1 LSLLGPADA
10 IVGVHAGV
18 ALLSA
23 IEHRRRT
30 GEGQLIEVAQIEV
43 GANLTAES
51 VIEFSM
57 NGVVSPREGNRQRD
71 HVQGVYPTNDE
82 HTWVAISVRDDR
94 DWSQLLEA
102 MSDATALRDAR
113 FATQEARRAAHD
125 EIDQQIGA
133 WTSTHT
139 ADEVAGALQAHRV
152 PAARVLTNDRMYDE
166 PHLNA
171 RGFYTTFEHPVTG
184 VRRYPGWP
192 LRFTPGPTHHHLTP
206 PPTLGQHN
214 VEILS
219 DRLGLSPTEIHD
231 LREKNI
237 IGERPL
243 NL

>member
-1 LSLLGPADA
+1 
-10 IVGVHAGV
+10 
-18 ALLSA
+18 
-23 IEHRRRT
+23 
-30 GEGQLIEVAQIEV
+30 
-43 GANLTAES
+43 
-51 VIEFSM
+51 
-57 NGVVSPREGNRQRD
+57 
-71 HVQGVYPTNDE
+71 VQGVYPTNDE

-102 MSDATALRDAR
+102 MSDTTALGDAR